1 MGLNVPQVVFFT
13 KRAPFRSLGP
23 QEMVVCHW
31 CFFLVKEDISLN
43 AQKKNIVKIKHV
55 LTQL

>member
-1 MGLNVPQVVFFT
+1 MGLNVAQIDVFT

-43 AQKKNIVKIKHV
+43 AQKKKILKIKHV

>member
-1 MGLNVPQVVFFT
+1 MGLNVAQIDVFT

-31 CFFLVKEDISLN
+31 CFFLEKEDITLN
-43 AQKKNIVKIKHV
+43 SQKKNCEN
-55 LTQL
+55 